1 MTAESPAPS
10 ARRSSLWRVYLG
22 TLGLLAIV
30 QAIVFGW
37 LFFGPSTIYP
47 YAWQPLAMPE
57 LSGAYAPNDAI
68 TRGRLLATQWIES
81 GRFDRI
87 RYQGVGPETVA
98 IGPDGALYTGLC
110 DGQAGGTSTEPPPCR
125 TDGHLQGWIVRI
137 DPRTPNSAEPFVRTG
152 GRPLGLAFDTQG
164 RLYVAD
170 AQRGL
175 LRVEPLP
182 AEPGAGADTRS
193 AAERARSRLVVP
205 VATCSRSDAAADP
218 LPHYA
223 DSVAVAPDGSVWF
236 TCPTQRWSLGDI
248 RNEIIESQPTGRVLR
263 YQPCSDREPL
273 RCRKSLE
280 VDNLLFAN
288 GIAVIDQGRALLVN
302 EWTGFRITRLD
313 LDAAGHVS
321 GQSTFFENTPGYPD
335 NLTVDDDGIVWVG
348 LSLMRQPLVERFRNY
363 PFLLSA
369 LSRLPPSLMVPRRH
383 AWVIGIDSSGRL
395 AHNLQD
401 ASGFFDQATG
411 AYPVDDAL
419 YIGSYSQTALACIRH
434 PRARNADGPDPCD
447 PWARPQHPAL

>member
-1 MTAESPAPS
+1 MTAATPAPS
-10 ARRSSLWRVYLG
+10 VRRSSLWRVYLG
-22 TLGLLAIV
+22 TLGLLAV
-30 QAIVFGW
+30 LQALVFGW
-37 LFFGPSTIYP
+37 LFFGPPTVYP

-57 LSGAYAPNDAI
+57 LSGPYAPNDAI
-68 TRGRLLATQWIES
+68 TRGRLLATRWVEGGS
-81 GRFDRI
+81 FDRI

-110 DGQAGGTSTEPPPCR
+110 DGQEGGSSTEPPPCR

-137 DPRTPNSAEPFVRTG
+137 DPRMPNSAEPYVRTG
-152 GRPLGLAFDTQG
+152 GRPLGLAFDAQG

-175 LRVEPLP
+175 LRVESPP
-182 AEPGAGADTRS
+182 ANRS
-193 AAERARSRLVVP
+193 DKTPTAAERARLRMVVP
-205 VATCSRSDAAADP
+205 VATCSRSDAAPDP
-218 LPHYA
+218 QPLYA

-236 TCPTQRWSLGDI
+236 TCPSQRWSLGDI

-263 YQPCSDREPL
+263 YHPCNDPQPL

-280 VDNLLFAN
+280 VEDLLFAN
-288 GIAVIDQGRALLVN
+288 GIAVIDQGHALLVN

-321 GQSTFFENTPGYPD
+321 RRTTFFENTPGYPD
-335 NLTVDDDGIVWVG
+335 NLTVDDGIVWVG

-369 LSRLPPSLMVPRRH
+369 LSRLPPSLTVPRRY
-383 AWVIGIDSSGRL
+383 AWVIGIDTSSGRL
-395 AHNLQD
+395 AHNLHD

-411 AYPVDDAL
+411 AYPLGDAL
-419 YIGSYSQTALACIRH
+419 YVGSYSQTALACIRH
-434 PRARNADGPDPCD
+434 PRTRNGNGPDPCD
-447 PWARPQHPAL
+447 PWARPRHPAP